1 MTQPT
6 EENDILTENILQTEG
21 KKYDAA
27 VKKLL
32 ANKRIL
38 AKILKECVEEFK
50 DCSLEDI
57 EKKYIE
63 GEPRIQSV
71 GVMPD
76 DSNIYKEN
84 AKPLIDGK
92 NTEDSSVKEGKVTYD
107 VLFDAYAPDGSG
119 MIKLI
124 INLEGQRNPDPGY
137 PLIKRA
143 IYYVSRL
150 ISAQHGREF
159 VNSQYQKIKKVYSIW
174 ICLAP
179 KEGKENT
186 ATTYKIQEETVL
198 GNNKEKVENYDLMNI
213 AIINIDKNTDDLNN
227 NIIGFLST
235 ILSDSLKAEEIIRI
249 LNEDFNIQTTKN
261 MQKEVDNMC
270 DLSKGLFLK
279 GKAEGKAEEKLKTIT
294 TLMKTQNWTAL
305 QALKAVNTPQEE
317 IPKYLALLG

>member
-1 MTQPT
+1 
-6 EENDILTENILQTEG
+6 
-21 KKYDAA
+21 
-27 VKKLL
+27 
-32 ANKRIL
+32 
-38 AKILKECVEEFK
+38 
-50 DCSLEDI
+50 
-57 EKKYIE
+57 
-63 GEPRIQSV
+63 
-71 GVMPD
+71 MPD

-119 MIKLI
+119 TIKLI

-186 ATTYKIQEETVL
+186 ATTYKIQEETVI
-198 GNNKEKVENYDLMNI
+198 GNNKEKVENYDLMSI
-213 AIINIDKNTDDLNN
+213 AIINISKNTDDLNN

-249 LNEDFNIQTTKN
+249 LNEDFNIQATKN
-261 MQKEVDNMC
+261 MKKEVDNMC
-270 DLSKGLFLK
+270 NLSKGLLLK
-279 GKAEGKAEEKLKTIT
+279 GRTEGEINKTLEIAKN
-294 TLMKTQNWTAL
+294 LMKSQNWTAL
-305 QALKAVNTPQEE
+305 QALKAAGTPKNE

>member
-6 EENDILTENILQTEG
+6 EEYNILTNSIAQTDG

-32 ANKRIL
+32 ANKKIL

-57 EKKYIE
+57 ETKYIE
-63 GEPRIQSV
+63 DEPHVQSV

-76 DSNIYKEN
+76 DSDIEANN
-84 AKPLIDGK
+84 KPLIDGK
-92 NTEDSSVKEGKVTYD
+92 NTEDSSIKEGKVTYD

-119 MIKLI
+119 TIKLI
-124 INLEGQRNPDPGY
+124 INLEGQMNPDPGY

-174 ICLAP
+174 ICLSP
-179 KEGKENT
+179 KKGKENT
-186 ATTYKIQEETVL
+186 ATTYKIQKETII
-198 GNNKEKVENYDLMNI
+198 GNNKEKTENYDLMSI
-213 AIINIDKNTDDLNN
+213 AIINITKNIDNLDK

-235 ILSDSLKAEEIIRI
+235 IFSDSLKAEEIIRI
-249 LNEDFNIQTTKN
+249 LNEEFNIQTTKN
-261 MQKEVDNMC
+261 IQKEVDDMC
-270 DLSKGLFLK
+270 DLSKGLIQQEKKEFAFEMYK
-279 GKAEGKAEEKLKTIT
+279 GKEPIEKIAKYSRIDIE
-294 TLMKTQNWTAL
+294 TAKSWIKEFS
-305 QALKAVNTPQEE
+305 ATVKKSC
-317 IPKYLALLG
+317 I